1 MGSRKAAHHPAAK
14 LMKFF
19 PVTTIS
25 NFLALKAKYLSKS
38 TRIPRT
44 LNPTIVLKSESRQ
57 GARDMSTETN
67 APQRRQAK
75 SMPAVAAQPPL
86 RMFIAHQRIATPR
99 AVKQKWSN
107 GPSPGFG
114 HQCEQASCVW
124 QRALTH
130 LSSRE
135 PVNGSAHLIHPDMEG
150 TSQPGDIKNLKQR
163 TQHFSAPGLGTR
175 YAAIPYIALANFRKR
190 RDPRTN
196 SEPKHSLLRWPVV
209 SPSSGLTH
217 VNVIPAPVTGGSG
230 NIFIT
235 RDTVEIDFIGQI
247 KTSRGRLGS
256 ACPLP
261 PLALLRFDFRV

>member
-1 MGSRKAAHHPAAK
+1 
-14 LMKFF
+14 
-19 PVTTIS
+19 
-25 NFLALKAKYLSKS
+25 
-38 TRIPRT
+38 
-44 LNPTIVLKSESRQ
+44 
-57 GARDMSTETN
+57 MSTETN

-163 TQHFSAPGLGTR
+163 TLHFSAPGLGTR

-217 VNVIPAPVTGGSG
+217 VNVIPAPITGGSG

-235 RDTVEIDFIGQI
+235 PDTVEIDFIGKSKRLAAGLVQPARSHHWRSYGL
-247 KTSRGRLGS
+247 TSGFRSFFKWSTTRAAVLLS
-256 ACPLP
+256 WWAEVSLP
-261 PLALLRFDFRV
+261 GL